1 MSIRSRQL
9 SYRTRPPRPP
19 RSTTWR
25 QPSRPRR
32 ISYSC
37 RSTRTRSRRMPI
49 RTSTV
54 TVATRA
60 LPPISAPA
68 ESPSQVFKRAVPFCA
83 LLHAPGPPQPYRYSP
98 DSRVSPT
105 DLVACARQLRLDG
118 IAITDHNSVAGI
130 REAEA
135 AAGDLII
142 LPGIEISTRSGHV
155 IAYGVREPIP
165 RDLSVGET
173 VERITAL
180 GGVAVAAHPY
190 RFWSG
195 VGEAALSK
203 ARFAAY
209 ETCNARTL
217 RRGNE

>member
-1 MSIRSRQL
+1 MRL
-9 SYRTRPPRPP
+9 D
-19 RSTTWR
+19 
-25 QPSRPRR
+25 
-32 ISYSC
+32 
-37 RSTRTRSRRMPI
+37 
-49 RTSTV
+49 
-54 TVATRA
+54 
-60 LPPISAPA
+60 
-68 ESPSQVFKRAVPFCA
+68 
-83 LLHAPGPPQPYRYSP
+83 LHNHTRYSP

-105 DLVACARQLRLDG
+105 DLVARARQLRLDG

-135 AAGDLII
+135 VAGDLII

-195 VGEAALSK
+195 LGEAATVG
-203 ARFAAY
+203 APFAAY
-209 ETCNARTL
+209 ETLNARTL
-217 RRGNE
+217 RGGNTRAQALARTRRVGQTGGSDSHFLDEVARAVTVIDAGMLRADDVVQILGAGRTSAQGRNRGAAGTVRYVTKAVGEWIVRGMRRI